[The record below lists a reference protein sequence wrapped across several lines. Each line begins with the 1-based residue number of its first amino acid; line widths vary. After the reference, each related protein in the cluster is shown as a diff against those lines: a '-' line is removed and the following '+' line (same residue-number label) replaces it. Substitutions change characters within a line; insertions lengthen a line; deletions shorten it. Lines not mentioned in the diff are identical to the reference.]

1 MYRCLLDSVGEGKA
15 RILWENGTE
24 TCKLPH
30 VKRIAS
36 PCSMHDTGRSGLLHW
51 DYPEGWNGEGSS
63 GWGTHVHPWLS
74 HVNVWQK
81 TPQYRKV
88 ISLQLK

>member
-1 MYRCLLDSVGEGKA
+1 MIQDARGWCTGITQRDGMGREVGEGKA

-63 GWGTHVHPWLS
+63 GWGTHVHP
-74 HVNVWQK
+74 
-81 TPQYRKV
+81 
-88 ISLQLK
+88 